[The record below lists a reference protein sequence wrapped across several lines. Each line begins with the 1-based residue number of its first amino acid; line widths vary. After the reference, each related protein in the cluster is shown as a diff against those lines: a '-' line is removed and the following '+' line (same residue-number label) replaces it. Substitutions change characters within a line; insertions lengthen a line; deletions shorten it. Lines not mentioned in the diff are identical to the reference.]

1 MASGSAGGLTRQPRR
16 IPPRREPSSEQAGD
30 GSLPDRRTALGGAC
44 RNAREWVM
52 DLTHHDLKD
61 LFEQLG
67 LPSAPAEIDA
77 FIAQHRPLA
86 DDVLLPDAPFWSEAQ
101 AQFLRE
107 EFDEDADWAEMVD
120 QLNIR
125 LRA

>member
-1 MASGSAGGLTRQPRR
+1 
-16 IPPRREPSSEQAGD
+16 
-30 GSLPDRRTALGGAC
+30 
-44 RNAREWVM
+44 M
-52 DLTHHDLKD
+52 DLTNHDLKD

-67 LPSAPAEIDA
+67 LPSAPADIDA
-77 FIAQHRPLA
+77 FIGKHRPLA
-86 DDVLLPDAPFWSEAQ
+86 ESVALADAPFWNEAQ

-107 EFDEDADWAEMVD
+107 EIIEDADWAEMVD